1 MKKFLLRL
9 FSLLFLFIAI
19 ASGSLSAQSLPS
31 DLSNTNISELSDSQI
46 KQIIQQASQAGYSD
60 DQIIQAA
67 QSKGLSSAEAQKL
80 RNRISLIRRT
90 NGSAVISGKAGMQSD
105 SGQTRRK
112 LNYTADGDTLLQR
125 DTDIFQTVV
134 PKVFGSDIFTQRNL
148 TFAPNLKL
156 ATPKN
161 YIVGPDD
168 QLNISVYGNSLVNWK
183 LDVSPEGNINIPGI
197 GPVSVTG
204 KSIEQATAD
213 IRRKLIANK
222 YAIGKGSSL
231 QVSLGDIR
239 SIKVII
245 VGEVSKP
252 GTYTLPSLATAFNA
266 LYAAGGPNKNGTY
279 RQIEIIR
286 DNRIIRTLDV
296 YDFLV
301 KGNQKNNVGLQ
312 DQDIIRVPSYRTH
325 VQLSGE
331 VKTPAV
337 FETLPGETFA
347 DVLRFAGGFTD
358 QAYSARIRVLQV
370 SDQQRRITDVLEL
383 DFKNYIPLRGDKYIV
398 DRILDRYE
406 NRVTIKGAVFRPGDY
421 QLDKGLTLS
430 GLVDKAAGLKEDAFG
445 GRAVITRLKPD
456 NTKEIVAVNLT
467 AILNKSAADVILQ
480 REDSVYISSIFDLRD
495 KYMVTIK
502 GQIRNPGNFDF
513 AENMKVADLILK
525 AGGLS
530 EGASPKRIEVSQRI
544 NNSDPNSAVSRI
556 ARVYSIDLTDG
567 LNLSSADF
575 VLHPYDIVSVY
586 SLPGYEKQRTVKV
599 EGEVLYPGY
608 YTLKTKNEKISDI
621 IKRAGSLTAS
631 ADVTGSSLKRNNS
644 AILGAN
650 KNQADSTVLQA
661 ERKERLNHLRNSF
674 KDSSVVDNEP
684 LRNNYI
690 GIDLAKILD
699 KPGSNTDLILEDGDV
714 LRVPK
719 QQQVVRINGEVLYPS
734 AVVYEKGK
742 TFDDFVSNAGGYS
755 PQALKRGAYVV
766 YPNGTVKGT
775 RKFLF
780 FNNHPN
786 VKPGSEI
793 YVPKKPE
800 RKGNAQEFIGITTA
814 LASLGAII
822 LGIIT
827 LRR

>member
-1 MKKFLLRL
+1 MKNFLLRL
-9 FSLLFLFIAI
+9 FSLIFLFIGV
-19 ASGSLSAQSLPS
+19 ASGILSAQTLPS
-31 DLSNTNISELSDSQI
+31 DLSSTNVSTLSDSQI

-67 QSKGLSSAEAQKL
+67 QSKGLSPAEAQKL
-80 RNRISLIRRT
+80 RNRINLVRRT
-90 NGSAVISGKAGMQSD
+90 NSAGATDVRTGMQND
-105 SGQTRRK
+105 TGQTRRK
-112 LNYTADGDTLLQR
+112 LNYTVNPDTLLQR
-125 DTDIFQTVV
+125 DTDIFQTVA

-168 QLNISVYGNSLVNWK
+168 QLYISVYGNSLVNWK
-183 LDVSPEGNINIPGI
+183 LDVSPEGNINIPGV
-197 GPVSVTG
+197 GPVNVTG
-204 KSIEQATAD
+204 KSIEQATTD

-222 YAIGKGSSL
+222 YDIGRGSSL

-239 SIKVII
+239 SIKVIM
-245 VGEVSKP
+245 VGEVGKP

-301 KGNQKNNVGLQ
+301 KGDQKSNIGLQ

-331 VKTPAV
+331 IKNPAI

-370 SDQQRRITDVLEL
+370 SDQQRRITDVVER
-383 DFKNYIPLRGDKYIV
+383 DFQNYIPLKGDKYIV

-445 GRAVITRLKPD
+445 GRAVITRLKSD
-456 NTKEIVAVNLT
+456 NTKEIVAVDLI
-467 AILNKSAADVILQ
+467 AIRNKSVADVIMQ

-495 KYMVTIK
+495 KYKVTIK
-502 GQIRNPGNFDF
+502 GQVRNPGNFDF

-544 NNSDPNSAVSRI
+544 NNSDPGSTASRI
-556 ARVYSIDLTDG
+556 AEVYSIDLNDG

-575 VLHPYDIVSVY
+575 TLHPYDIVSVY

-644 AILGAN
+644 AILGVS
-650 KNQADSTVLQA
+650 KNQADSAVLQV

-690 GIDLAKILD
+690 GIDLARIID
-699 KPGSNTDLILEDGDV
+699 KPGSNTDLILEDGDI

-719 QQQVVRINGEVLYPS
+719 QQQIVRVNGEVLYPS

-742 TFDDFVSNAGGYS
+742 TFNDFVSNAGGYS

-780 FNNHPN
+780 FNNHPD

-800 RKGNAQEFIGITTA
+800 RRGNTQEFIAITTA

>member
-1 MKKFLLRL
+1 MKNFLRRF
-9 FSLLFLFIAI
+9 FSLLFLFICI
-19 ASGSLSAQSLPS
+19 SCGILSAQSLSS
-31 DLSNTNISELSDSQI
+31 DLSNTRVSELSDSQI
-46 KQIIQQASQAGYSD
+46 KQILQQASSSGFSD

-67 QSKGLSSAEAQKL
+67 QSKGLSPSEAQIL
-80 RNRISLIRRT
+80 RNRIIQVRKTDGLQGNRT
-90 NGSAVISGKAGMQSD
+90 GMQRD
-105 SGQTRRK
+105 TGQIGRK
-112 LNYTADGDTLLQR
+112 LNYTTEADTIRDKDTSMFR
-125 DTDIFQTVV
+125 NIV
-134 PKVFGSDIFTQRNL
+134 PKVFGADIFTQRNL

-161 YIVGPDD
+161 YIIGPDD
-168 QLNISVYGNSLVNWK
+168 ELNINVYGNSLVNWK

-197 GPVSVTG
+197 GPINVSG
-204 KSIEQATAD
+204 KSIEQATSD
-213 IRRKLIANK
+213 IRRKLIANR
-222 YAIGKGSSL
+222 YAIGSGSSL

-239 SIKVII
+239 SIKVIM
-245 VGEVSKP
+245 VGEVNKP

-266 LYAAGGPNKNGTY
+266 LYVAGGPNKNGTY

-301 KGNQKNNVGLQ
+301 KGDQKNNIGLQ

-325 VQLSGE
+325 VELSGE
-331 VKTPAV
+331 VKTPAI

-370 SDQQRRITDVLEL
+370 SDQQRRITDVVER

-406 NRVTIKGAVFRPGDY
+406 NRVTIKGAVFRPGEY

-430 GLVDKAAGLKEDAFG
+430 DLVDKAAGLKEDAFG

-456 NTKEIVAVNLT
+456 NTTEIVAVNLT
-467 AILNKSAADVILQ
+467 AILNKSAADVVLQ
-480 REDSVYISSIFDLRD
+480 REDSIYISSIFDLRD
-495 KYMVTIK
+495 KYRVTIK
-502 GQIRNPGNFDF
+502 GQVRNPGNFDF

-530 EGASPKRIEVSQRI
+530 EGASPKRIEVAQRI
-544 NNSDPNSAVSRI
+544 NNSDPNSTTSRI
-556 ARVYSIDLTDG
+556 AQVYSIDLNDG
-567 LNLSSADF
+567 LQLSGADF
-575 VLHPYDIVSVY
+575 TLHPFDIVSVY

-621 IKRAGSLTAS
+621 IKRAGTLTAS

-644 AILGAN
+644 AILGIS
-650 KNQADSTVLQA
+650 KNQADSTLLQT
-661 ERKERLNHLRNSF
+661 ERKERLTHLRNSF

-690 GIDLAKILD
+690 GIDLAQIMD

-719 QQQVVRINGEVLYPS
+719 QQQVVRVNGEVLYPS
-734 AVVYEKGK
+734 AVVFEKGK
-742 TFDDFVSNAGGYS
+742 TFDDFVSNAGGYA

-766 YPNGTVKGT
+766 YSNGTVKGT

-780 FNNHPN
+780 FNNHPD

-800 RKGNAQEFIGITTA
+800 RRGNTTQEFIGITTA

>member
-1 MKKFLLRL
+1 MKNFLRRF
-9 FSLLFLFIAI
+9 FSLLFLLIGMSCAV
-19 ASGSLSAQSLPS
+19 SSAQSLSS
-31 DLSNTNISELSDSQI
+31 DLSNTRISELSDSQI
-46 KQIIQQASQAGYSD
+46 KQILQQASSSGFSD
-60 DQIIQAA
+60 DQIIQSA
-67 QSKGLSSAEAQKL
+67 QSRGLSPSEAQVL
-80 RNRISLIRRT
+80 RNRIIEVRKTGGITENRT
-90 NGSAVISGKAGMQSD
+90 GIQRD
-105 SGQTRRK
+105 TGQTRRK
-112 LNYTADGDTLLQR
+112 LNYTAENDTIR
-125 DTDIFQTVV
+125 DKDTTMFRNIV
-134 PKVFGSDIFTQRNL
+134 PKIFGSDIFTQRNL

-161 YIVGPDD
+161 YIIGPDD
-168 QLNISVYGNSLVNWK
+168 QLNINVYGNSLVNWK
-183 LDVSPEGNINIPGI
+183 LSVSPEGNINIPGV
-197 GPVSVTG
+197 GPVNVTG
-204 KSIEQATAD
+204 KSIEQATSD
-213 IRRKLIANK
+213 IRRKLIANR
-222 YAIGKGSSL
+222 YAIGNGSSL

-239 SIKVII
+239 SIKVIM

-266 LYAAGGPNKNGTY
+266 LYAAGGPGKNGTY

-301 KGNQKNNVGLQ
+301 KGDQKNNIGLQ

-325 VQLSGE
+325 VELSGE
-331 VKTPAV
+331 VKTPAI

-347 DVLRFAGGFTD
+347 DVIKFAGGFTD
-358 QAYSARIRVLQV
+358 QAYSARIKVLQV
-370 SDQQRRITDVLEL
+370 SDQQRRITDIVEQ
-383 DFKNYIPLRGDKYIV
+383 DFKNYVPLRGDKYIV
-398 DRILDRYE
+398 DRILDRFE
-406 NRVTIKGAVFRPGDY
+406 NRVSIKGAVFRPGEY

-430 GLVDKAAGLKEDAFG
+430 GLVDKASGLKEDAFG
-445 GRAVITRLKPD
+445 GRAVITRLKTD
-456 NTKEIVAVNLT
+456 NTKEIVAVNLS
-467 AILNKSAADVILQ
+467 AILHKSAADFVLQ
-480 REDSVYISSIFDLRD
+480 REDSVYISSIFELRD
-495 KYMVTIK
+495 KYKVTIK
-502 GQIRNPGNFDF
+502 GQVRNPGNFDF

-544 NNSDPNSAVSRI
+544 NNSDPNSEYSRI
-556 ARVYSIDLTDG
+556 AQVYSIDLTDG
-567 LNLSSADF
+567 LQLSSADF
-575 VLHPYDIVSVY
+575 ALHPFDIVSVY

-644 AILGAN
+644 AILGIS
-650 KNQADSTVLQA
+650 KNQADSTVLQT

-690 GIDLAKILD
+690 GIDLAQIMN

-719 QQQVVRINGEVLYPS
+719 QQQVVRVNGEVLYPS
-734 AVVYEKGK
+734 AVVFEKGK
-742 TFDDFVSNAGGYS
+742 SFDDFVSNAGGYS

-780 FNNHPN
+780 FNNHPD

-800 RKGNAQEFIGITTA
+800 RRGNTTQEFIGITTA